1 MIQTGK
7 VWLAGAG
14 PGDAGLLT
22 VRAKELLEESDVI
35 VYDALVS
42 LEVFGQIPPKKEL
55 IYVGKHKKHHTCSQD
70 KIHEILLQKVEE
82 GKKVLR
88 LKGGDPFIFGRGAE
102 EVEFLVKK
110 GIPFEIVP
118 GVTSATAVAA
128 YAGIPVTHRDYVSSF
143 HVITGH
149 SRNDGKSRIEYDA
162 LVKAGGTL
170 VFLMGVATLENICN
184 GLIAAGMDRKIPAVI
199 EQGTNSTQKKIVSS
213 LESIASEAKS
223 KQIQAPAVIVV
234 GHVCGLEKRFSWM
247 EKRPLS
253 GRLFLVT
260 RPAEHQITLVR
271 RLRNMGAQVIE
282 MPTIRI
288 HPVAEVTEFETA
300 LRNQIEDKHE
310 KWMVFTS
317 SIGVRI
323 FFEKLAES
331 CLDIRDILSGR
342 VKIAAIGEATE
353 KKLLEYGWRAD
364 FIPEEYCAET
374 LGKELAKKITK
385 GCSVRIFCARQGSKE
400 LLLPLHKQGVFV
412 EDVPL
417 YDTEYQIYGDE
428 RIQIKESFE
437 KGRID
442 AVTFTSASTVRGFV
456 RTMRDLDFT
465 MCKAVCIGRQ
475 TAKEAAKYGM
485 QIQIAKQ
492 STMDSMIELIED
504 SYGGRQNLEND

>member
-55 IYVGKHKKHHTCSQD
+55 IYVG
-70 KIHEILLQKVEE
+70 
-82 GKKVLR
+82 
-88 LKGGDPFIFGRGAE
+88 
-102 EVEFLVKK
+102 
-110 GIPFEIVP
+110 
-118 GVTSATAVAA
+118 
-128 YAGIPVTHRDYVSSF
+128 
-143 HVITGH
+143 
-149 SRNDGKSRIEYDA
+149 
-162 LVKAGGTL
+162 
-170 VFLMGVATLENICN
+170 VATLENICN
-184 GLIAAGMDRKIPAVI
+184 GLIAAGMDRKIPAAVI

-253 GRLFLVT
+253 GLLFLVT
-260 RPAEHQITLVR
+260 RPAEQQIMLVR

-288 HPVAEVTEFETA
+288 HPIAEVTKFEAA
-300 LRNQIEDKHE
+300 LRNQIADKHE

-317 SIGVRI
+317 SNGVRI

-342 VKIAAIGEATE
+342 VKIAAIGDSTE